1 MQVVWKVWEQGR
13 VVMGREERGRRQI
26 AQGGGGCRGGR
37 VGVERVK
44 STSSHSSFSS
54 SSPTVVSSGSF
65 ISERVNDSS
74 DDSFDNALEVP
85 EKLK

>member
-1 MQVVWKVWEQGR
+1 
-13 VVMGREERGRRQI
+13 MGREERGRRQI
-26 AQGGGGCRGGR
+26 AQGGGGGRGGR